1 MKKLIN
7 KLGID
12 KAIAYSSAARIVQAG
27 SNIVTIFF
35 LAKYLSQEEQGFY
48 YTFGSLVAVQVF
60 FELGLTNIITQF
72 VAHEYAYVTVENDKS
87 IYKSRLSSLLHFC
100 IKWYFYL
107 SILLFFI
114 LIIVG
119 WVFFTHYDT
128 EGDNVSWKIPWF
140 LISFGTFKFIFIR
153 YE

>member
-87 IYKSRLSSLLHFC
+87 IYIIADSPCQAMALL
-100 IKWYFYL
+100 
-107 SILLFFI
+107 
-114 LIIVG
+114 
-119 WVFFTHYDT
+119 
-128 EGDNVSWKIPWF
+128 
-140 LISFGTFKFIFIR
+140 
-153 YE
+153 

>member
-48 YTFGSLVAVQVF
+48 YGCCT
-60 FELGLTNIITQF
+60 
-72 VAHEYAYVTVENDKS
+72 
-87 IYKSRLSSLLHFC
+87 
-100 IKWYFYL
+100 
-107 SILLFFI
+107 SIL
-114 LIIVG
+114 
-119 WVFFTHYDT
+119 
-128 EGDNVSWKIPWF
+128 
-140 LISFGTFKFIFIR
+140 
-153 YE
+153 

>member
-1 MKKLIN
+1 M
-7 KLGID
+7 
-12 KAIAYSSAARIVQAG
+12 
-27 SNIVTIFF
+27 
-35 LAKYLSQEEQGFY
+35 
-48 YTFGSLVAVQVF
+48 SLVAVQVF

-87 IYKSRLSSLLHFC
+87 IYKSLLSSLLHFC

-119 WVFFTHYDT
+119 WVLD
-128 EGDNVSWKIPWF
+128 
-140 LISFGTFKFIFIR
+140 
-153 YE
+153 

>member
-72 VAHEYAYVTVENDKS
+72 VAHEYAYVTVEM
-87 IYKSRLSSLLHFC
+87 ISLYINHGCHHYC
-100 IKWYFYL
+100 IFVL
-107 SILLFFI
+107 N
-114 LIIVG
+114 G
-119 WVFFTHYDT
+119 
-128 EGDNVSWKIPWF
+128 
-140 LISFGTFKFIFIR
+140 IFICL
-153 YE
+153 YFFFYIDYCWMGIFYSL